1 MWDIELM
8 KQSELSLSRQL
19 FHHIRNLIM
28 DNRLTAGEALPSS
41 RYLAK
46 DLTVSRSTVTEAY
59 DMLIAEG
66 YVVSRQG
73 APTRVKEGLCL
84 NKVSHKIKV
93 NEIHEPVENFP
104 VDFKTGQPDIS
115 TFPYYVWKQMIDK
128 SQNKLLE
135 RDFGYFNTAGYT
147 PLREEISQ
155 WLFRMRGITVDADN
169 VFITTGT
176 TQAINI
182 LVHML
187 YREGM
192 PFAVEDPCH
201 RAIIELLKLR
211 GAAYTGFPAD
221 TNGIITDLL
230 DRRSY
235 SAIYVTPSH
244 QFPLGGIL
252 PAKRRADLIRY
263 AREQGTYIIEDD
275 YDSEFRYTG
284 APISPLYS
292 MDSERVIYSGTFSKI
307 MYPAIRIGFVLL
319 PPSLTKQ
326 WLHTRKYFDVQ
337 NPITEQAALAEFLY
351 QRKLDKY
358 VQKLSH
364 LYNEKRNTLS
374 DSLAQNFK
382 GKERLLGDRAG
393 LHLVLQIEGKSFE
406 EDFIHKSQSLGIR
419 AYPVEEYCLKKGLH
433 SDKLM
438 LGYGHL
444 SIKDIPKKVRVLSDF
459 IKSYG
464 PSGCDHWDKSRGNRL

>member
-19 FHHIRNLIM
+19 FHHIRTLIL

-46 DLTVSRSTVTEAY
+46 DLSVSRSTVSEAY

-73 APTRVKEGLCL
+73 APTRVREGLCL
-84 NKVSHKIKV
+84 KKVRQKV
-93 NEIHEPVENFP
+93 KDSDIDEPAENFP
-104 VDFKTGQPDIS
+104 VDFKTGQPDVS
-115 TFPYYVWKQMIDK
+115 TFPYYVWKQMLDR
-128 SQNKLLE
+128 SQNKLRE
-135 RDFGYFNTAGYT
+135 RDFGYYNTAGYG
-147 PLREEISQ
+147 PLREEIGQ
-155 WLFRMRGITVDADN
+155 WLFRMRGITVEPDN
-169 VFITTGT
+169 IFITTGT

-187 YREGM
+187 YKEGR

-201 RAIIELLKLR
+201 KAIIELLKLR

-221 TNGIITDLL
+221 NNGLITELL

-252 PAKRRADLIRY
+252 PARRRAELIRY
-263 AREQGTYIIEDD
+263 AGVQGTYIIEDD

-292 MDSERVIYSGTFSKI
+292 MDSEWVIYTGTFSKI
-307 MYPAIRIGFVLL
+307 MYPALRIGFVLL
-319 PPSLTKQ
+319 PPNLKKQ

-351 QRKLDKY
+351 QRKLDNY
-358 VQKLSH
+358 VQKLSR
-364 LYNEKRNTLS
+364 LYSEKRNILTQ
-374 DSLAQNFK
+374 SLAQNFQ
-382 GKERLLGDRAG
+382 GKEQLLGDRAG
-393 LHLVLQIEGKSFE
+393 LHLVLQIEGKRFE
-406 EDFIHKSQSLGIR
+406 KDFIHKSQALGIR
-419 AYPVEEYCLKKGLH
+419 AYPVEEYCLTKGLH

-444 SIKDIPKKVRVLSDF
+444 AIKAISENVRVLSEF

-464 PSGCDHWDKSRGNRL
+464 SFDGLPGL